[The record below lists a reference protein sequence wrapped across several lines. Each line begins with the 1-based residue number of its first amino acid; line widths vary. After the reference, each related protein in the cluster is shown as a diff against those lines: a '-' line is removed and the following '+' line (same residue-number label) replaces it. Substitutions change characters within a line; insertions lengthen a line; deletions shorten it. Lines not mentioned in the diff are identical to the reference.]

1 MSIKNKIIA
10 GVMALL
16 VGVIGYQQIRLWF
29 TALDVSPVASVY
41 RSKPTPK
48 VIKMDG
54 ARKGEKV
61 VTLPCVPLR
70 AIEPV
75 SSQPDASE
83 GHYTIGRWD
92 IPISPRG
99 GLAVV
104 ETNKVT
110 GEPKLTF
117 TPAALGIAELGK
129 SRYAT
134 LWAEYAL
141 NSESEKKL
149 SLKLEAE
156 IDLFRLGPLW
166 TRGRGGIYYSSTTL
180 PTNEKINDA
189 GVYAGVGVGVGF

>member
-1 MSIKNKIIA
+1 
-10 GVMALL
+10 V
-16 VGVIGYQQIRLWF
+16 VIGYQQVRLWF
-29 TALDVSPVASVY
+29 KALEISPVASIY
-41 RSKPTPK
+41 RSKPTTK
-48 VIKMDG
+48 VITPE
-54 ARKGEKV
+54 ATRKGEKV
-61 VTLPCVPLR
+61 VTLPCVPLKVIQP
-70 AIEPV
+70 A

-83 GHYTIGRWD
+83 SHYTIGRWD
-92 IPISPRG
+92 IPEAPRG
-99 GLAVV
+99 GLVVV
-104 ETNKVT
+104 ETNKES

-117 TPAALGIAELGK
+117 TPAALGLAELGK

-149 SLKLEAE
+149 SLRLEAE

-180 PTNEKINDA
+180 STNEKINDV

>member
-1 MSIKNKIIA
+1 LSIKNKVIA
-10 GVMALL
+10 GVIALL

-29 TALDVSPVASVY
+29 TALDVSPVASIY
-41 RSKPTPK
+41 RSKPKPK
-48 VIKMDG
+48 VI
-54 ARKGEKV
+54 APEAPRKGEQV
-61 VTLPCVPLR
+61 VTEPCVPLQV
-70 AIEPV
+70 IKPV

-92 IPISPRG
+92 IPIAPRG

-117 TPAALGIAELGK
+117 TPDALGLAELGK

-149 SLKLEAE
+149 SLKFEAE

-180 PTNEKINDA
+180 PTNERVNDVGVFA
-189 GVYAGVGVGVGF
+189 GIGVGVGF

>member
-1 MSIKNKIIA
+1 LSIKNRILSYALI
-10 GVMALL
+10 ALL
-16 VGVIGYQQIRLWF
+16 LVIGYQQVVLWIKGEEISSV
-29 TALDVSPVASVY
+29 VSLY
-41 RSKPTPK
+41 RHKPAPR
-48 VIKMDG
+48 VIPPE
-54 ARKGEKV
+54 APRKGEQV
-61 VTLPCVPLR
+61 VTLPCVPLQV
-70 AIEPV
+70 IQPV
-75 SSQPDASE
+75 IGQPDASE

-92 IPISPRG
+92 IPLAPRG
-99 GLAVV
+99 GLVVV
-104 ETNKVT
+104 ESDKVS

-117 TPAALGIAELGK
+117 TPAALGLAELGK

-180 PTNEKINDA
+180 PTNERVNDVGVFA
-189 GVYAGVGVGVGF
+189 GIGVGVGF

>member
-1 MSIKNKIIA
+1 VSIKNKILIGVIGVLIA
-10 GVMALL
+10 L
-16 VGVIGYQQIRLWF
+16 IGYQQVRLWF
-29 TALDVSPVASVY
+29 TALEVSPVASIY
-41 RSKPTPK
+41 RSQPKPKAIAPE
-48 VIKMDG
+48 
-54 ARKGEKV
+54 APRKGEKV
-61 VTLPCVPLR
+61 VTLPCVPLKVL
-70 AIEPV
+70 EPV

-92 IPISPRG
+92 IPVAPRG

-104 ETNKVT
+104 ETNKET

-166 TRGRGGIYYSSTTL
+166 TRGRGGIYYSATTL
-180 PTNEKINDA
+180 PTNERVNDV
-189 GVYAGVGVGVGF
+189 GVFAGVGVGVGW

>member
-10 GVMALL
+10 GVIILL
-16 VGVIGYQQIRLWF
+16 VGVIGYQQVRLWF
-29 TALDVSPVASVY
+29 KALEISPVASIY
-41 RSKPTPK
+41 RTKPTPR
-48 VIKMDG
+48 VITPE
-54 ARKGEKV
+54 APRKGEQV
-61 VTLPCVPLR
+61 VTLPCIPLKV
-70 AIEPV
+70 IQPV

-83 GHYTIGRWD
+83 SHYTIGRWD
-92 IPISPRG
+92 IPEAPRG

-104 ETNKVT
+104 ETNKES
-110 GEPKLTF
+110 GEPRLTF
-117 TPAALGIAELGK
+117 TPAALGLAELGK

-166 TRGRGGIYYSSTTL
+166 TRANAGIFYESITL
-180 PTNEKINDA
+180 KTNEKFNDV
-189 GVYAGVGVGVGF
+189 GVYVGVGIGVGF

>member
-10 GVMALL
+10 GVIALL

-41 RSKPTPK
+41 RSKPTSK

-61 VTLPCVPLR
+61 VSLPCVPLQVL
-70 AIEPV
+70 EPV
-75 SSQPDASE
+75 SSQPGASE

-92 IPISPRG
+92 IPMAPRG

-104 ETNKVT
+104 ETNKET

-117 TPAALGIAELGK
+117 TPDALGLAELGK

-156 IDLFRLGPLW
+156 IDLFRLGSLW

-180 PTNEKINDA
+180 PTNEKVNDV
-189 GVYAGVGVGVGF
+189 GVYAGVGIGVGF

>member
-1 MSIKNKIIA
+1 LSIKNKIIA
-10 GVMALL
+10 GVIALL
-16 VGVIGYQQIRLWF
+16 VGVIGYQQVRLWF
-29 TALDVSPVASVY
+29 TALDVSPVASIY
-41 RSKPTPK
+41 RSQPKPK
-48 VIKMDG
+48 VI
-54 ARKGEKV
+54 APEAPRKGEEV
-61 VTLPCVPLR
+61 VSLPCVPLQVLD
-70 AIEPV
+70 PV

-92 IPISPRG
+92 IPVAPRG
-99 GLAVV
+99 GMAVV

-180 PTNEKINDA
+180 PTNENINDV
-189 GVYAGVGVGVGF
+189 GVYAGVGIGVGF

>member
-10 GVMALL
+10 VVIALL
-16 VGVIGYQQIRLWF
+16 IIVIGYQQIRLWF
-29 TALDVSPVASVY
+29 TALDVSPVASIY

-48 VIKMDG
+48 VIKMEG

-61 VTLPCVPLR
+61 VTLPCVPLQVL
-70 AIEPV
+70 EPV

-92 IPISPRG
+92 IPVAPRG
-99 GLAVV
+99 GLAIV
-104 ETNKVT
+104 ETNKET

-134 LWAEYAL
+134 LWANYSID
-141 NSESEKKL
+141 SEANKRGGL
-149 SLKLEAE
+149 SLE
-156 IDLFRLGPLW
+156 IESDFFRVGPMW
-166 TRGRGGIYYSSTTL
+166 VRGRTGIFYDKLTLNDGTTA
-180 PTNEKINDA
+180 NSA
-189 GVYAGVGVGVGF
+189 GVFAGVGLAVGF